1 MKEVRGSFV
10 FVCFAVFVFAAGGLF
25 HGAPHAAGGAA
36 SAAAVA
42 SAFVLF
48 APFHNGYDG
57 EDSRRKDDR
66 RKYEGDGE
74 PRARQLGGLKLCAR
88 KKLLHCAF
96 LKR

>member
-1 MKEVRGSFV
+1 MKDVRGSFV
-10 FVCFAVFVFAAGGLF
+10 FVCFAVCVFAAGFLSD
-25 HGAPHAAGGAA
+25 GAAHAAGGAA

-42 SAFVLF
+42 SAFLMT
-48 APFHNGYDG
+48 PFYDG
-57 EDSRRKDDR
+57 NDGKDCCREDDR

-74 PRARQLGGLKLCAR
+74 PRARQLRGLKLCAR

>member
-1 MKEVRGSFV
+1 MDQRRVLGGGAVRCLGS
-10 FVCFAVFVFAAGGLF
+10 AVVPILALGAA
-25 HGAPHAAGGAA
+25 HAAGGAA

-57 EDSRRKDDR
+57 EDGRRKDDR

-74 PRARQLGGLKLCAR
+74 PRARQLGGLKLCAQ